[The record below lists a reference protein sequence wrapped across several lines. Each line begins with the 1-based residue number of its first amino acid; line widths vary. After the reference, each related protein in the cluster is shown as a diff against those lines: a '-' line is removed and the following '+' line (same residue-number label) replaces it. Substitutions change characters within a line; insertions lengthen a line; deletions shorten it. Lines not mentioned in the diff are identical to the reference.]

1 MLQDKN
7 KSCHLFLV
15 TNLMEFAKSLRK
27 TYGKQRNGF
36 AFTEGFFDCLKS
48 LRSSKGKT
56 FIKQEMKNE
65 LSSKWT
71 DIVFSVLYLVYDF
84 CLISGSL
91 SKQN

>member
-71 DIVFSVLYLVYDF
+71 DIVFFGFIFILQF
-84 CLISGSL
+84 L
-91 SKQN
+91 SDIR

>member
-1 MLQDKN
+1 MASKETALRLQK
-7 KSCHLFLV
+7 V
-15 TNLMEFAKSLRK
+15 
-27 TYGKQRNGF
+27 
-36 AFTEGFFDCLKS
+36 FFDCLKS
-48 LRSSKGKT
+48 LRSSKEKT